1 MTDSTAPSP
10 VFDPPPAYFA
20 EALTDAE
27 SLLKYAA
34 ESGISID
41 DATRDSVLQARAAS
55 SSSWTEATAANLMTA
70 LTTLA
75 ALVKPVTAA
84 SLKTSQDRI
93 PSTVL
98 RYLITAFCMAILIA
112 ASSVASFLVSA
123 ISTSIRSDIT
133 TANALAVKL
142 NTQTQPSM
150 PTPASAETMT
160 ITPFAAAKK
169 TARQTAAYQIQ
180 TESQP
185 HAVFV
190 PCYGSIAS
198 TASSPSP
205 EGVTHL
211 PPGVN
216 RGEVIDELQQYATL
230 IRSIDARARQLN
242 GLNLFGREG
251 DPCSSIRMHPAEL
264 HKVFELPAGIPDPI
278 KAADDRTAVY
288 QEVRYFAQ
296 SVLDNSSIY
305 YGAMTSCILPAL
317 YALLGTLA
325 YLLRSFEQQISTR
338 TFIPSQANFAR
349 FFIAGIGGVVVGLF
363 NNFFITQVASVSPL
377 AIAFLVGYGVD
388 VFFAFLEG
396 LLQTFTRNSTATQ
409 SPPAKPSA

>member
-1 MTDSTAPSP
+1 MSDATLPSP
-10 VFDPPPAYFA
+10 VFDPPPSYFD
-20 EALTDAE
+20 EALADAE

-41 DATRDSVLQARAAS
+41 DATRDHVLEARAADS
-55 SSSWTEATAANLMTA
+55 SQWTQGTAANLMTA

-84 SLKTSQDRI
+84 SLKTSQGGI
-93 PSTVL
+93 PSTVR
-98 RYLITAFCMAILIA
+98 RYLITAFCLAILIA

-142 NTQTQPSM
+142 NTETQPLRS
-150 PTPASAETMT
+150 TPAT
-160 ITPFAAAKK
+160 AATTTVTTVTAANKS
-169 TARQTAAYQIQ
+169 ARQIAADRTQ
-180 TESQP
+180 TEPQP
-185 HAVFV
+185 RAEFV
-190 PCYGSIAS
+190 PCYGLLAS
-198 TASSPSP
+198 TAPTPLPDVVTPLPSS
-205 EGVTHL
+205 
-211 PPGVN
+211 VN
-216 RGEVIDELQQYATL
+216 RGEMIDELQQYATL

-264 HKVFELPAGIPDPI
+264 HKVFELPAGIPNLV

-363 NNFFITQVASVSPL
+363 NNFFITQAASVSPL

-396 LLQTFTRNSTATQ
+396 LLQTFTRNTNATQ